1 MQLVSNWKKLPF
13 SFTYLLGLVIAVSP
27 DIFNILVAHGFI
39 DTTDVSGYF
48 SGLIKFLVVS
58 QLIGRA
64 IKQKSQELA
73 AQQGVED
80 PLAGIG
86 QK

>member
-1 MQLVSNWKKLPF
+1 MQLVANWKKLPF
-13 SFTYLLGLVIAVSP
+13 SFTYLFGVIIAVAP
-27 DIFNILVAHGFI
+27 DIFNILVAHGYI
-39 DTTDVSGYF
+39 DTDSVNGYF

-64 IKQKSQELA
+64 IKQKSQQVA
-73 AQQGVED
+73 AEQGIED